1 VHWVGYRRE
10 KAEWVEADA
19 YQVTI
24 EGEDG
29 VEILENGVWDID
41 FEQAFDYHKDHG
53 IAMPIKMQKKAKE
66 KGLI

>member
-1 VHWVGYRRE
+1 MHWVGYRPE

-19 YQVTI
+19 YQVTVK
-24 EGEDG
+24 GEDG

-41 FEQAFDYHKDHG
+41 FQQAFDYHNDHG